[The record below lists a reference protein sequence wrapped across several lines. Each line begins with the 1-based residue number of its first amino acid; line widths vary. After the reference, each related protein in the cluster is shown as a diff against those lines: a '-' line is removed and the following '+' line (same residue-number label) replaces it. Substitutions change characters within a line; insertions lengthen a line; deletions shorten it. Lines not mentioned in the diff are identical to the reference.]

1 MKFSPTMEAPT
12 MSLFFL
18 LETSIVF
25 KSYNFSYSFV
35 ICNFLHANYVDF
47 DVVVYDLMFNNFFL
61 ISNSNFYTKSCQ
73 CIFWSN
79 THSIATTFF
88 VIFNELGIFQD
99 DWKCWI
105 NVCVFKRNFVKISF
119 FPQPTWSYNSYK

>member
-99 DWKCWI
+99 D
-105 NVCVFKRNFVKISF
+105 
-119 FPQPTWSYNSYK
+119 